1 MEQSARYTIRTG
13 ELMVPTVPM
22 YVNNIIITVIPAGYC
37 IVVKADIPKC
47 EDHADAS

>member
-1 MEQSARYTIRTG
+1 MEQSARYTIRIR

-22 YVNNIIITVIPAGYC
+22 YVNNIMITVIPAGYR

-47 EDHADAS
+47 DDQTDTS